1 MQNYQVDNIIQTLS
15 ILLTIGGIAGGVS
28 LVMYV
33 RARLSGQLSAD
44 RQQQLFDVVERLEL
58 TVDDLR
64 AEQAAL
70 RDDIQRRLGSGDTS
84 R

>member
-1 MQNYQVDNIIQTLS
+1 MAPYQVDNIIQTLS

-44 RQQQLFDVVERLEL
+44 RQQQLFDLVERLEL

-70 RDDIQRRLGSGDTS
+70 RDDIQRRLGSGDTG

>member
-33 RARLSGQLSAD
+33 RARLSGPLSAD

>member
-1 MQNYQVDNIIQTLS
+1 MAPYQVDNIIQTLS

-44 RQQQLFDVVERLEL
+44 REQQLFDMVERLEL
-58 TVDDLR
+58 SVDDLR

-70 RDDIQRRLGSGDTS
+70 RDDIQRRLGSGATS

>member
-1 MQNYQVDNIIQTLS
+1 MAPYQVDNIIQTLS
-15 ILLTIGGIAGGVS
+15 ILLTIGGIAGGIS

-44 RQQQLFDVVERLEL
+44 RQQQLVDMVERLEL

-70 RDDIQRRLGSGDTS
+70 RDDIQRRLVSGGTS
-84 R
+84 H

>member
-1 MQNYQVDNIIQTLS
+1 MAPYQVDNIIQTLS

-70 RDDIQRRLGSGDTS
+70 RDDIQRRLGSGDTG

>member
-1 MQNYQVDNIIQTLS
+1 MAPYQVDNIIQALS
-15 ILLTIGGIAGGVS
+15 ILLTLGGIAGGVS

-44 RQQQLFDVVERLEL
+44 REQQLFDMVERLEL
-58 TVDDLR
+58 SVDDLR

-70 RDDIQRRLGSGDTS
+70 RDDIQRRLGSGATS

>member
-1 MQNYQVDNIIQTLS
+1 MAPYQVDNIIQTLS
-15 ILLTIGGIAGGVS
+15 ILLTLGGIAGGVS

-44 RQQQLFDVVERLEL
+44 REQQLFDMVERLEL

-70 RDDIQRRLGSGDTS
+70 RDDIQRRLGSGDA
-84 R
+84 RQ

>member
-1 MQNYQVDNIIQTLS
+1 MAPYQVDNIIQTLS

-44 RQQQLFDVVERLEL
+44 REQQLFDMVERLEL
-58 TVDDLR
+58 SVDDLR

-70 RDDIQRRLGSGDTS
+70 RDDIQRRLGSGDAS